1 MGMLVGQSTP
11 NRYAGLGNNSIV
23 RWQDLQKAAVKP
35 IFPRD
40 AESMGFFTPSNPRK
54 IF

>member
-35 IFPRD
+35 IFS
-40 AESMGFFTPSNPRK
+40 EGCGEYGLFHT
-54 IF
+54 